1 MTMQQVQIYL
11 GVPQTNKLQVYRVQ
25 QGQQVT
31 IKQMVFRN
39 SEETDV
45 NVTVTINTID
55 VMTIPVKGGST
66 EFRDTFIV
74 LNQNDTL
81 LLQQNKENAVSAT
94 VSGTLEQIQV
104 PVY

>member
-1 MTMQQVQIYL
+1 MQQVQIYL